1 MKKKKIA
8 KSVKFHGIADKG
20 LVVGRNDEGQV
31 FFVENAVPG
40 DVADVTVLR
49 KRKGVPFGTIN
60 QFISYSDERVQPVC
74 THFDHCGGC
83 KWQNLDYNAQ
93 IRYKSVNVVDA
104 IRKIGKQDP
113 DLVQPA
119 MGSEINLYY
128 RNKME
133 YTFSNKRWLTYE
145 ELNSGEEFTER
156 DAVGFHISG
165 AFDKVLDITQCHL
178 QDLRAN
184 DIRNFIRD
192 YAKENDLSFF
202 DLREQKGL
210 LRTLIIR
217 NTTLDEWM
225 VTMVFFEN
233 KKKEIKALMQ
243 NIEEKF
249 SWITALQYIIN
260 NKKNDTIF
268 DQEIIPVKG
277 NSSIREKLGHVY
289 FDIGVKSFFQTNTR
303 QAERLYSTAKEFAE
317 LKGDELVFDL
327 YTGLGSIALYI
338 ADRCRFVVGIEEV
351 EPAIEDAWHNS
362 RLNNIKNVDFY
373 AGDVKDLF
381 NNTLI
386 EKFGKPDVI
395 ITDPPR
401 AGMHADVVDMLLNV
415 EAPKLVYV
423 SCNPSTQARDI
434 QILST
439 KYELMKV
446 QPVDMFPH
454 THHIESVALLKLRS
468 NP

>member
-1 MKKKKIA
+1 MRKKKIA
-8 KSVKFHGIADKG
+8 RSVKFHGIADKG
-20 LVVGRNDEGQV
+20 LVVGKNQEGQV

-49 KRKGVPFGTIN
+49 KKKGIPFGVIDE
-60 QFISYSDERVQPVC
+60 FISYSDERVEVKC
-74 THFDHCGGC
+74 THFEHCGGC
-83 KWQNLDYNAQ
+83 KWQNLDYGAQ
-93 IRYKSVNVVDA
+93 TKYKGINVVDA
-104 IRKIGKQDP
+104 IRKIAKQDP
-113 DLVQPA
+113 ELVHQT
-119 MGSEINLYY
+119 MGAEYNLYY

-145 ELNSGEEFTER
+145 ELNSDKEFAER

-165 AFDKVLDITQCHL
+165 AFDKVLDITECHL

-184 DIRNFIRD
+184 DIRNFVRD
-192 YAKENDLSFF
+192 YAKENKLEFF
-202 DLREQKGL
+202 DLRQQKGL

-233 KKKEIKALMQ
+233 KKKEIKALM
-243 NIEEKF
+243 NAIEEKF
-249 SWITALQYIIN
+249 PWITALQYIIN
-260 NKKNDTIF
+260 SKKNDTIF
-268 DQEIIPVKG
+268 DQEIISVKG
-277 NSSIREKLGHVY
+277 NASIREKLGSVY

-303 QAERLYSTAKEFAE
+303 QAERLYSVAKEYAG
-317 LKGDELVFDL
+317 LQGDELVFDL
-327 YTGLGSIALYI
+327 YTGLGSIALYV
-338 ADRCRFVVGIEEV
+338 AGQCRFVVGIEEV
-351 EPAIEDAWHNS
+351 EPAIKDAWHNS
-362 RLNNIKNVDFY
+362 KLNNIENVDFY

-401 AGMHADVVDMLLNV
+401 AGMHTDVVEMLLNV
-415 EAPKLVYV
+415 EAPKIVYV

-434 QILST
+434 ELLSA
-439 KYELMKV
+439 KYELIKV

-454 THHIESVALLKLRS
+454 THHIESVALLTLKQ
-468 NP
+468 